1 MQKSCFNN
9 LIFSQSLHNSHDY
22 KSGTS
27 ESYKKAAGAEIVVVA
42 VFLPF
47 NLFSPTY
54 HHITLDIFY
63 PVSGAT
69 HEICFERFLRG
80 DPNHSDTSY
89 YIALVGCP
97 SYTCYSILR
106 LVWNFQFKVKTNP
119 EQNQP
124 FNARTQLNFFYD
136 PDDSLPAPPHPPTD
150 YLNFSSCWSR
160 SSYYGDSIHVHPS
173 SLLHCSPCPQWWLE
187 WLPGPKS
194 KVRSLSSISPTI
206 SI

>member
-1 MQKSCFNN
+1 M
-9 LIFSQSLHNSHDY
+9 
-22 KSGTS
+22 
-27 ESYKKAAGAEIVVVA
+27 
-42 VFLPF
+42 
-47 NLFSPTY
+47 
-54 HHITLDIFY
+54 
-63 PVSGAT
+63 
-69 HEICFERFLRG
+69 
-80 DPNHSDTSY
+80 
-89 YIALVGCP
+89 GCP

-106 LVWNFQFKVKTNP
+106 LVWNFQFKVKTDP

-124 FNARTQLNFFYD
+124 FNARTQFNFFYD

-206 SI
+206 SIQVLLLSSSKSSLASSWWNITDVIRCVIRAMDELISDHVAWDNKTAWVNYSLLLLSLLSSLSLTSL